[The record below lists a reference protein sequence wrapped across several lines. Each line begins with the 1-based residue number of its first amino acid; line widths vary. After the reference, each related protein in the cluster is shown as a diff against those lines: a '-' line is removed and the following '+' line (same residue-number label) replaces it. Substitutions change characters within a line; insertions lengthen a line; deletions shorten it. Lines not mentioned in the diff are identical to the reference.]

1 MNLFRQNL
9 KEMYS
14 KNMDQ
19 DQSAMSIGELIDSAL
34 SETNKEF
41 GETDDICTMKN
52 MNNKEK
58 FCHLLRST
66 GREGVETIISEL
78 EDSGFFEAP
87 ASANHHLNCIGGL
100 LQHSLNVCETALAI
114 RSALEEKGQMYVHGV
129 PRDSVI
135 IDSLLH
141 DVCKSD
147 IYKEALVN
155 KKSADGKWEKG
166 PGYIVDCDEGAEI
179 IFGFKKDIDKE
190 TFRKSIEENTLLDY
204 VNRVKVKKGDI
215 FFIEAGTLHA
225 ICKGILLAEV
235 QQNSNTTYRVYD
247 YGRLQ
252 NGKPRELHIDKAIDV
267 TSTKAIPACGKP
279 QGEPEKKDGYTE
291 TLLTS
296 CELFTVKRLD
306 VEEKA
311 ALTAGKES
319 FVSLVALEGNGVV
332 MHGDSCVTLY
342 KGDSLFIPAGFG
354 DFEILGEVTVLETRI

>member
-1 MNLFRQNL
+1 VLANEGKDYLGTNCKRFRDFPIL
-9 KEMYS
+9 IK
-14 KNMDQ
+14 
-19 DQSAMSIGELIDSAL
+19 LIDAL
-34 SETNKEF
+34 DNLSVQVHPDDAYALEHEGEF
-41 GETDDICTMKN
+41 GKT
-52 MNNKEK
+52 
-58 FCHLLRST
+58 
-66 GREGVETIISEL
+66 
-78 EDSGFFEAP
+78 EA
-87 ASANHHLNCIGGL
+87 
-100 LQHSLNVCETALAI
+100 
-114 RSALEEKGQMYVHGV
+114 
-129 PRDSVI
+129 
-135 IDSLLH
+135 
-141 DVCKSD
+141 
-147 IYKEALVN
+147 
-155 KKSADGKWEKG
+155 W
-166 PGYIVDCDEGAEI
+166 YIVDCDGDAEI
-179 IFGFKKDIDKE
+179 IYGFKEDIDKE

-252 NGKPRELHIDKAIDV
+252 NGKPRELHVEKALDV
-267 TSTKAIPACGKP
+267 TSTKAIDASGKP
-279 QGEPEKKDGYTE
+279 QGETEKKDGYSE

-311 ALTAGKES
+311 KLFADEKS

-354 DFEILGEVTVLETRI
+354 EFEILGEVTVLETRV